1 LWHLSKP
8 PFNLSRNLKQKR
20 IVPSNLLVVVVARK
34 KFPTTTKTKNI
45 SPPKSK
51 NDKEVEVLAAN
62 SKRV

>member
-34 KFPTTTKTKNI
+34 KFPNYKNKKHFT
-45 SPPKSK
+45 PKK
-51 NDKEVEVLAAN
+51 Q
-62 SKRV
+62 KR